1 MRASMCVGKPRNLV
15 LGERYAMFWQRL
27 GVEKSGWHNVML
39 FTEEC
44 DALSSLD
51 SVSSFWIARVI
62 FSSPLLHSLNSL
74 FSSLSLPSVPAS

>member
-1 MRASMCVGKPRNLV
+1 MRVSVCVCVSQRNLV
-15 LGERYAMFWQRL
+15 LGERYAMFWQRF

-44 DALSSLD
+44 DALSSLH

-62 FSSPLLHSLNSL
+62 FFFTSLLGSLNSL
-74 FSSLSLPSVPAS
+74 FS